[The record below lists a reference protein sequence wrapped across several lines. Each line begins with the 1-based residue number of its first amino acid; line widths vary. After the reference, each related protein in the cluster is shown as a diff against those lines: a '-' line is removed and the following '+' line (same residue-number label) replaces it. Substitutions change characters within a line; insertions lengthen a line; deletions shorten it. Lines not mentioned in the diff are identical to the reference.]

1 MILNSW
7 KEISNYVGRGVRTI
21 QRWESD
27 MRFPVHR
34 TGEHLR
40 SSVYALSEEID
51 AWLKHRGNARPSHR
65 EERHDSLVSM
75 RQGMDRLAAHKKQ
88 LTDRS
93 NTLKTLTETMQQRL
107 QTTSG
112 LHDKIRQSRRLRNTG

>member
-51 AWLKHRGNARPSHR
+51 AWLKHRGNARPSAH
-65 EERHDSLVSM
+65 EERHLSIKAM
-75 RQGMDRLAAHKKQ
+75 RKGMDQLAAHKQK
-88 LTDRS
+88 LMDRS
-93 NTLKTLTETMQQRL
+93 HTLKTLTDTMHERL

-112 LHDKIRQSRRLRNTG
+112 LHSKIREARRLRNTG

>member
-27 MRFPVHR
+27 MHFPVHR

-51 AWLKHRGNARPSHR
+51 EWLKARRNARPDANQ
-65 EERHDSLVSM
+65 ERHAAISSFKRGMNRFRENQETFFTRSENLRQITERVKGNVDRAQALRDS
-75 RQGMDRLAAHKKQ
+75 
-88 LTDRS
+88 
-93 NTLKTLTETMQQRL
+93 
-107 QTTSG
+107 
-112 LHDKIRQSRRLRNTG
+112 IRKPRAS